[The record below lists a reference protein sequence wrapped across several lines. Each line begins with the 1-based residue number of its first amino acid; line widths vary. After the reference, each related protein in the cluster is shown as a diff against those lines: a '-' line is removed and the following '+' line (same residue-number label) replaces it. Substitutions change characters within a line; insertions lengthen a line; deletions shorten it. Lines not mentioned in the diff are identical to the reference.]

1 MKLSWS
7 HKLFLRIN
15 KKVGERPSLDNFMRF
30 CAKWLIFVLVL
41 LAVVWVMMNFEKMEA
56 VRYLSRAIIFILV
69 GYCISVF
76 IGLIV
81 RRPRPKVEMPEIK
94 QLITPIGLWK
104 SFPSD
109 HTMISFSL
117 AFLSF
122 IYGAPLYF
130 SIIMVLLACLIA
142 VSRVYVGVHY
152 PRDIVGGFILTCVLS
167 LIFVY
172 LQF

>member
-15 KKVGERPSLDNFMRF
+15 KKVGIRPKLDNFMRF
-30 CAKWLIFVLVL
+30 CAKWLIFVLIIL
-41 LAVVWVMMNFEKMEA
+41 SLNWVVPLEMVS
-56 VRYLSRAIIFILV
+56 LIAIGYFVSIL
-69 GYCISVF
+69 
-76 IGLIV
+76 IGLLV
-81 RRPRPKVEMPEIK
+81 RHPRPIVEFTEIK

-109 HTMISFSL
+109 HTFISFTL

-122 IYGAPLYF
+122 IYGAPVYF
-130 SIIMVLLACLIA
+130 SIIMVLLACVVS

-152 PRDIVGGFILTCVLS
+152 PRDIVGGFVLACTLS
-167 LIFVY
+167 LIFY
-172 LQF
+172 NLNSIYYFLFTIF